1 MSRIP
6 ELQIDQAYLYKLEQL
21 IDIYLDKK
29 EGIGKEKD
37 WNESTK
43 VLSSFLIYW
52 QKHNKLE
59 S

>member
-6 ELQIDQAYLYKLEQL
+6 ELQVDQAYLHKLEQMV
-21 IDIYLDKK
+21 DIYLEKK
-29 EGIGKEKD
+29 EGVGREKD

-43 VLSSFLIYW
+43 VLGSFLIYW
-52 QKHNKLE
+52 QKHNK